1 VTQKGE
7 DEDRALR
14 ARLDKLSDDLQAR
27 RELSRPRAGAE
38 GEGDNSGKFGS
49 AMAMGL
55 RVATE
60 FAAAIVVGGLV
71 GWQLDAWLG
80 TKPLFVIAFFFLGVA
95 AGVWNVIR
103 ATSALSGAKAT
114 AGKPP
119 DAKRDED

>member
-1 VTQKGE
+1 
-7 DEDRALR
+7 
-14 ARLDKLSDDLQAR
+14 
-27 RELSRPRAGAE
+27 
-38 GEGDNSGKFGS
+38 
-49 AMAMGL
+49 MGL

-71 GWQLDAWLG
+71 GWRLDAWLG

-114 AGKPP
+114 
-119 DAKRDED
+119 